1 MLLETPEEIV
11 AQPMKK
17 RKRRFLWLL
26 TIPAFL
32 IILIL
37 SLQIHAVQTWGG
49 HRLASYLSS
58 EWNRKVEIDRIRIDL
73 WARVVLDGLYIED
86 HKGDTLLYAKELHMA
101 TYSFS
106 SSQSRFES
114 QSISLLEPNIE
125 FKRYVGE
132 SDWNYQFLSDYFA
145 SEEPQ
150 DTTSNFSMWLGK
162 LNIENGKFTYFDYTL
177 PLVEEGA
184 FYEEQLAVS
193 HFSTQIENFEMKGD
207 VVQANIESLKLKER
221 SGLNIEHLHAHFRM
235 QGNAIQV
242 TELDADLGETH
253 LVGDL
258 GMYAPSD
265 DAWSD
270 FNNKVNWDIH
280 LKPTELVLND
290 LSVFSS
296 DLKGF
301 DNVLKLE
308 GDISGPLN
316 NLSLWNM
323 DLQFGRQSQFKGN
336 IHLMNAMN
344 LDSLKYELAA
354 ESIISNY
361 ND

>member
-1 MLLETPEEIV
+1 METPEEIV
-11 AQPMKK
+11 VQPKKK

-26 TIPAFL
+26 TIPAFF
-32 IILIL
+32 ILAIL

-58 EWNRKVEIDRIRIDL
+58 EWNRKVEIDRVRIDL

-86 HKGDTLLYAKELHMA
+86 HQGDTLLYAKELHLA

-106 SSQSRFES
+106 STDSRFES

-125 FKRYVGE
+125 LKRYAGE
-132 SDWNYQFLSDYFA
+132 TDWNYQFLSDYFS

-150 DTTSNFSMWLGK
+150 DTSSNFSMWVGK

-177 PLVEEGA
+177 PLIEEGA
-184 FYEEQLAVS
+184 FYEEQLAFS
-193 HFSTQIENFEMKGD
+193 HFSTQVENFEMKGD
-207 VVQANIESLKLKER
+207 LIQANIESLKLKER
-221 SGLNIEHLHAHFRM
+221 SGLNIDNLHAHLRM

-258 GMYAPSD
+258 GIYAPND

-280 LKPTELVLND
+280 FRCFRSIERFKFMEYESPIWKGLTLQRKYSLDKRNEL
-290 LSVFSS
+290 
-296 DLKGF
+296 G
-301 DNVLKLE
+301 
-308 GDISGPLN
+308 
-316 NLSLWNM
+316 
-323 DLQFGRQSQFKGN
+323 
-336 IHLMNAMN
+336 
-344 LDSLKYELAA
+344 
-354 ESIISNY
+354 
-361 ND
+361 